1 MKKTCI
7 LLIFLFNTLIS
18 LTSFSQNTSP
28 VWSGYYRGLG
38 NNSDRF
44 RKIVSDG
51 SGNFICTGY
60 TFKPGNRRDILTVK
74 INSSG
79 DTLWWKTKNGKNNGD
94 DEGVSAGVDASG
106 NVYVAG
112 FVDGGNSGYDIELI
126 KYDASGVV
134 QWDTTWIS
142 TSLLDDIVVDMK
154 VDASGNCYVGGYTIP
169 DTFSGNSDYITL
181 KYATNGALTWSKQ
194 FSRTGV
200 LHGKDEL
207 SAITLDIYGNVWV
220 TGRSENNNQDD
231 DFMSIKYDG
240 NSGNELIQIPY
251 NGSRN
256 DRATDIEADH
266 SGNIIVT
273 GRSDNGND
281 WDYRTIKYNNSGS
294 FQWSRLY
301 NSPYGQDD
309 RPVAIGIDLSNN
321 VIVTGYADIDPLA
334 STNYDFQTIKYDSAG
349 SQLWVVRTGSVYS
362 QDDRPYDI
370 AIDNSG
376 NIFVTGIAD
385 VDPNPGSSDN
395 DFMTLM
401 YNASGSL
408 QWNNSPNF
416 QSGTFMSGD
425 DLSNSLVLDG
435 IGNVYVAGGLFNN
448 ITQKDATV
456 IKYDIASG
464 NQVWLKNYD
473 GIGDFSE
480 SARSIVVDANKNSYA
495 AGYTATDAQNLNGCI
510 SKFDPSGTLLCTYL
524 YNGSKNDDDEFNSI
538 AIASGGSIYA
548 IGYTKVSGQKS
559 DMLLVKWNSATCDTI
574 WTRTYDFAKQSDK
587 AESMVVD
594 VSENIYVTG
603 KSDSNPVDSIDN
615 NDIVTI
621 KYNSN
626 GNVLWTQRYNSAS
639 NLIDEPTKVILD
651 NNGDVL
657 VGGKTEIGDDDIFV
671 IKYNSSTGSPV
682 WAQPIVYDGPFANDD
697 RLTDIAVDGSN
708 NIFVS
713 GYSQTGI
720 SPSTNDP
727 VILKYD
733 ASGNQTGFNS
743 VSGLGKDEVVK
754 IALDNTGNLYALY
767 KYDVVPG
774 ILVNTYDMLL
784 KKFDNQLT
792 TSLWSNPPQ
801 YNGPVNGDDFPS
813 DLILSPSGNIFI
825 TGTIDNDTT
834 GGKKNQNWIT
844 LGYNDQGQLIFS
856 SNVDGPNTADD
867 SPKALVING
876 NDMWVCGYTEGTGI
890 NQKDLTVVNYSLIGV
905 GIKAINPTVSA
916 NVFPNPFNNE
926 CNITLK
932 QHSVGSAIVLTVYDM
947 LGNKVAQE
955 LPVYESSFRIQ
966 KGNLSAGIYEYRIT
980 EGSNSIANGK
990 LIIN

>member
-1 MKKTCI
+1 MKKTYF
-7 LLIFLFNTLIS
+7 LLIFLFNSLIA
-18 LTSFSQNTSP
+18 LTSFSQNTPP

-38 NNSDRF
+38 DNSDRF

-60 TFKPGNRRDILTVK
+60 THKDGNRRDILTAK
-74 INSSG
+74 INSLG
-79 DTLWWKTKNGKNNGD
+79 DTLWWNTKNGKGNGD

-106 NVYVAG
+106 NVYVTG
-112 FVDGGNSGYDIELI
+112 IVDGGNSGIDIIVI
-126 KYDASGVV
+126 KYDAGGTV
-134 QWDTTWIS
+134 QWDTTWSS
-142 TSLLDDIVVDMK
+142 TSFLDDIVVDMK

-169 DTFSGNSDYITL
+169 DTFSGSSDYITL
-181 KYATNGALTWSKQ
+181 KYLTNGALSWSKQ
-194 FSRTGV
+194 FSRVGV
-200 LHGKDEL
+200 THGKDEC
-207 SAITLDIYGNVWV
+207 SAITLDPSGNVWV
-220 TGRSENNNQDD
+220 TGRSYNGSND
-231 DFMSIKYDG
+231 DFISIKYDG
-240 NSGNELIQIPY
+240 NTGNEIIVIPY
-251 NGSRN
+251 NGGN
-256 DRATDIEADH
+256 DDRPSDIEADH

-281 WDYRTIKYNNSGS
+281 WDYRTVKYNSSGS
-294 FQWSRLY
+294 FQWARLY
-301 NSPYGQDD
+301 NSPYSQDD

-334 STNYDFQTIKYDSAG
+334 TSNYDFQTIKYDSAG

-362 QDDRPYDI
+362 QDDQSYDI
-370 AIDNSG
+370 AVDNSG

-385 VDPNPGSSDN
+385 VDPFPASSDY
-395 DFMTLM
+395 DFMTVM

-416 QSGTFMSGD
+416 YAGTFTGGD
-425 DLSNSLVLDG
+425 DLSSSLVLDG
-435 IGNVYVAGGLFNN
+435 SGNVYVAGGVINN

-456 IKYDIASG
+456 VKYDIASG
-464 NQVWLKNYD
+464 NQVWAKNYN
-473 GIGDFSE
+473 GQGDFSE
-480 SARSIVVDANKNSYA
+480 NARSIVVDANRNSYA
-495 AGYTATDAQNLNGCI
+495 AGYTTAAGQNLNGCI
-510 SKFDPSGTLLCTYL
+510 SKFDPSGALLCSYF
-524 YNGSKNDDDEFNSI
+524 YNGIKNDDDEFNSI
-538 AIASGGSIYA
+538 AISSGGSIYA
-548 IGYTKVSGQKS
+548 VGFTKVSGEKS
-559 DMLLVKWNSATCDTI
+559 NMLLIKWNSATCDTI

-587 AESMVVD
+587 AESLVID
-594 VSENIYVTG
+594 ASGNIYVTG
-603 KSDSNPVDSIDN
+603 RSDSNPVDSIDN

-621 KYNSN
+621 KYDPN
-626 GNVLWTQRYNSAS
+626 GNVLWPQRYNSAS
-639 NLIDEPTKVILD
+639 NLRDEPTKVILD
-651 NNGDVL
+651 NNGDVI
-657 VGGKTEIGDDDIFV
+657 VGGITEIGDDDIFV
-671 IKYNSSTGSPV
+671 IKYNSNTGLPV

-697 RLTDIAVDGSN
+697 RLTDITVDGSN

-743 VSGLGKDEVVK
+743 FSGLGNDEVVK
-754 IALDNTGNLYALY
+754 IALDNAGNLYALY

-774 ILVNTYDMLL
+774 IVVNTYDMLL

-801 YNGPVNGDDFPS
+801 YNDTVNGDDFPS
-813 DLILSPSGNIFI
+813 DLKLSPSGNIFI
-825 TGTIDNDTT
+825 TGVIDNDTT
-834 GGKKNQNWIT
+834 GGKVNQNWIT
-844 LGYNDQGQLIFS
+844 LGYSDQGQLIFS

-876 NDMWVCGYTEGTGI
+876 NDMWVCGYTDGTGS

-905 GIKAINPTVSA
+905 GIKAVNPTVSA

-926 CNITLK
+926 CSISLK
-932 QHSVGSAIVLTVYDM
+932 QHSIGSAVLLTVYDM
-947 LGNKVAQE
+947 LGNQVARE
-955 LPVYESSFRIQ
+955 LPVYESTFRLQ